1 MYIRIQLL
9 ITILLTSI
17 ANAAPLA
24 GPTQVVV
31 RTDSGQAAS
40 VTVTPVTP
48 GAAASAAAGANACS
62 CRDKDLLPF
71 QKGLVLLPVVL
82 AVLLFLFVYRV
93 LKQGGYKLADALSE
107 NDTRVAAVAASTNA
121 PNPSGQPTNNAQQ
134 VQEAQTAQTV
144 PGNRSA
150 SRLVL
155 FLSGITAILIS
166 VCITTYYLYYYLCC
180 GQPPD
185 LDGLISV
192 MMTLGIGVIPYA
204 VNRVTQPEPASR

>member
-17 ANAAPLA
+17 ANAAALA
-24 GPTQVVV
+24 DPTQVVV
-31 RTDSGQAAS
+31 RVDSGQVAS
-40 VTVTPVTP
+40 VTVPPVTP
-48 GAAASAAAGANACS
+48 GAAAGAAAGANACN

-82 AVLLFLFVYRV
+82 ALLLFLFVYRV
-93 LKQGGYKLADALSE
+93 LKQGGYSLADALSE
-107 NDTRVAAVAASTNA
+107 NDTRVAAVAAANA
-121 PNPSGQPTNNAQQ
+121 PNPPGQPANNAQQ
-134 VQEAQTAQTV
+134 VQGAQTAQTV

-155 FLSGITAILIS
+155 FLSGITAIVIS
-166 VCITTYYLYYYLCC
+166 VCITTYYLYFYLCC
-180 GQPPD
+180 GKAPE

-192 MMTLGIGVIPYA
+192 LLTLGIGVIPYT
-204 VNRVTQPEPASR
+204 VNKVTQPDPASR